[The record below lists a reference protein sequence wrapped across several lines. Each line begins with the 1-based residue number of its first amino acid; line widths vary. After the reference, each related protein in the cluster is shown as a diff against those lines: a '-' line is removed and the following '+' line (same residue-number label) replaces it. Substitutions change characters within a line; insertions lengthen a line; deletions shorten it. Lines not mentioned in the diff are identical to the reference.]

1 MGTSEWFLIEKNE
14 TFLRYCRHCHGQHKH
29 QVPKFKCSSNA
40 PKGSS
45 CEDVAHEPTKGCP
58 IEPKSD
64 YDGKPLCAIGQPLN
78 GMDWHGKPGCAATTR
93 LMNLDDIDFYNEG
106 NQPVTGVTGS
116 AKGKDFPSKQ
126 DFCYKK
132 CKKHADVDV
141 DSLFEHK

>member
-1 MGTSEWFLIEKNE
+1 MANQGFQMENG
-14 TFLRYCRHCHGQHKH
+14 HCVHYHGEHKH

-64 YDGKPLCAIGQPLN
+64 YDSKPLCAIGQPLN

-93 LMNLDDIDFYNEG
+93 LMNLDDIDLLVFIII
-106 NQPVTGVTGS
+106 QT
-116 AKGKDFPSKQ
+116 
-126 DFCYKK
+126 
-132 CKKHADVDV
+132 DV
-141 DSLFEHK
+141 KTR